1 MNKIRVI
8 KKVIIA
14 MIVLLIAITVKSM
27 AADINVSSS
36 KKNISNGESAN
47 ITISSSYTGKVSI
60 SVSGGTSSS
69 SSEWLEWSFP
79 ITVKA
84 NSDNG
89 VKVTV
94 TPAGKMSDSSGNLKN
109 VSGGSISIAGKSTS
123 NNKDDSTNTKNND
136 KKSDNNDNKKN
147 DNKDNKDNNDT
158 TTEPT
163 FKSANDKVYAT
174 GDINIR
180 KSYSADSDKIGT
192 LKAGESV
199 TRTGISDNGWSK
211 VSYNGG
217 TGYIKTS
224 LLTTEEPSKASD
236 KALKTLEVT
245 PEGLDPEFDPETT
258 SYTLNVGADVEKLE
272 IKAAPNDEK
281 ATVEITGNES
291 LVVGDNA
298 VKITVTAQ
306 DGTTRIYTINVKKGE
321 ATTLGLSSLKI
332 NGYTLSP
339 KFSSN
344 VYEYKI
350 NVLDP
355 NITKL
360 DVSAIANFE
369 NAKVEVTG
377 NTNLVKGE
385 NTITITVTS
394 EDGKEKVIYQI
405 LVNKDSDATATTNKK
420 DMIIYGG
427 IVVGVI
433 LIFVIIIIVVKS
445 RKKKK
450 QPTNNDNVDDY
461 SDLYG
466 YSSKNVTSVR
476 NENQY
481 NNQNDMQSN
490 NQYKEINQLQEN
502 TNDESEINTYQNTD
516 TTTQFNMDNEY
527 KSSNEPENPYI
538 SKDMYADYSENSKQT
553 YNNQNTYDGL
563 YGSYSESN
571 NKITTNDIQEQSL
584 QQDNY
589 LDNQTQED
597 YTIDDNYKF
606 KRSKGK
612 HSK

>member
-8 KKVIIA
+8 KKVIIS

-69 SSEWLEWSFP
+69 SSSEWLEGSFP
-79 ITVKA
+79 MTVKA

-94 TPAGKMSDSSGNLKN
+94 TPVGKMSDSSGNLKN
-109 VSGGSISIAGKSTS
+109 VSGGSIYIAGKSTPKG
-123 NNKDDSTNTKNND
+123 KDDSTNTKNND
-136 KKSDNNDNKKN
+136 KKSDN
-147 DNKDNKDNNDT
+147 KDNND

-180 KSYSADSDKIGT
+180 KSYGADSDKIGT

-291 LVVGDNA
+291 LVAGDNA

-321 ATTLGLSSLKI
+321 VTTLGLLSLRI

-339 KFSSN
+339 KFASN

-355 NITKL
+355 NITNL
-360 DVSAIANFE
+360 DISAVANDE
-369 NAKVEVTG
+369 NAKVEITG
-377 NTNLVKGE
+377 NTNLIKGE
-385 NTITITVTS
+385 NIITITVTS
-394 EDGKEKVIYQI
+394 EDGKEKVVYQI
-405 LVNKDSDATATTNKK
+405 IVNKDSDVLVTTNKK

-433 LIFVIIIIVVKS
+433 LIFVIIIIIVKS
-445 RKKKK
+445 KKKKK
-450 QPTNNDNVDDY
+450 QQINNDAADDY

-466 YSSKNVTSVR
+466 YSSKNATNATNVR
-476 NENQY
+476 NENQ
-481 NNQNDMQSN
+481 NNNINDIQS
-490 NQYKEINQLQEN
+490 NQYKQINQPQEN
-502 TNDESEINTYQNTD
+502 TSNESKTNPYQSTD
-516 TTTQFNMDNEY
+516 TTTQFNIDNEY
-527 KSSNEPENPYI
+527 KSTNEPENPYI
-538 SKDMYADYSENSKQT
+538 SKDIYADYNENSKPT
-553 YNNQNTYDGL
+553 YDNQNTYDGL
-563 YGSYSESN
+563 YGSYIEN
-571 NKITTNDIQEQSL
+571 NNQTPTNDIQEKIS
-584 QQDNY
+584 QQDSY
-589 LDNQTQED
+589 LDKPTQED
-597 YTIDDNYKF
+597 YMIDDNYKF

>member
-1 MNKIRVI
+1 MKKLIKISILSIFVF
-8 KKVIIA
+8 
-14 MIVLLIAITVKSM
+14 IAISIFSETYAASASISASKTNVKVGEKVTITVSMNAAAWNTNISGAASKSF
-27 AADINVSSS
+27 AGNSDDGNNITKKERISFTPSSAGTYTFKLGGDVSDGSTNKTTNVSGS
-36 KKNISNGESAN
+36 
-47 ITISSSYTGKVSI
+47 
-60 SVSGGTSSS
+60 
-69 SSEWLEWSFP
+69 
-79 ITVKA
+79 
-84 NSDNG
+84 
-89 VKVTV
+89 VTV
-94 TPAGKMSDSSGNLKN
+94 TATNSSSD
-109 VSGGSISIAGKSTS
+109 
-123 NNKDDSTNTKNND
+123 NNDKNND
-136 KKSDNNDNKKN
+136 KKNDNK

-291 LVVGDNA
+291 LVAGDNA

-360 DVSAIANFE
+360 DVLATANVE

-394 EDGKEKVIYQI
+394 EVGKEKVIYQI
-405 LVNKDSDATATTNKK
+405 LVNKDSDVTATTNKK

-450 QPTNNDNVDDY
+450 QPTNNNNADDY

-476 NENQY
+476 NE
-481 NNQNDMQSN
+481 NQNDMQSN

-527 KSSNEPENPYI
+527 KSTNEPENPYI

-589 LDNQTQED
+589 LDNQIQED

>member
-1 MNKIRVI
+1 MKKLIKISILSIFVF
-8 KKVIIA
+8 
-14 MIVLLIAITVKSM
+14 IAISIFSETYAASASISASKTNVKVGEKVTITVSMNAAAWNTNISGAASKSF
-27 AADINVSSS
+27 AGNSDDGNNITKKERISFTPSSAGTYTFKLGGDVSDGSTNKTTNVSGS
-36 KKNISNGESAN
+36 
-47 ITISSSYTGKVSI
+47 
-60 SVSGGTSSS
+60 
-69 SSEWLEWSFP
+69 
-79 ITVKA
+79 
-84 NSDNG
+84 
-89 VKVTV
+89 VTV
-94 TPAGKMSDSSGNLKN
+94 TATNSSSD
-109 VSGGSISIAGKSTS
+109 
-123 NNKDDSTNTKNND
+123 NNDKNND
-136 KKSDNNDNKKN
+136 KKNDNK

-291 LVVGDNA
+291 LVAGDNA

-360 DVSAIANFE
+360 DVLATANVE

-433 LIFVIIIIVVKS
+433 LIFAIIIIVVKS

-450 QPTNNDNVDDY
+450 QPTNDNNVDDY

-476 NENQY
+476 NENQ
-481 NNQNDMQSN
+481 NDMQSD

-502 TNDESEINTYQNTD
+502 TNNESEINTYQNTD

-527 KSSNEPENPYI
+527 KSTNEPENPYI
-538 SKDMYADYSENSKQT
+538 SKDMYADYSENSKQI

>member
-1 MNKIRVI
+1 MKKLIKISILSIFVFIVI
-8 KKVIIA
+8 SIFSKTYAASASISASKTNVKVGEK
-14 MIVLLIAITVKSM
+14 VTITVSMNAAAWNTNISGAASKSF
-27 AADINVSSS
+27 AGNSDDGNNITKKEQISFTPSSAGTYTFKLGGDVSDGSTNKTTNVSGS
-36 KKNISNGESAN
+36 
-47 ITISSSYTGKVSI
+47 
-60 SVSGGTSSS
+60 
-69 SSEWLEWSFP
+69 
-79 ITVKA
+79 
-84 NSDNG
+84 
-89 VKVTV
+89 VTV
-94 TPAGKMSDSSGNLKN
+94 TATNSS
-109 VSGGSISIAGKSTS
+109 T
-123 NNKDDSTNTKNND
+123 DTNDKNND
-136 KKSDNNDNKKN
+136 KKNDNNDSKKN
-147 DNKDNKDNNDT
+147 DNNDT

-180 KSYSADSDKIGT
+180 KSYSADSEKIGT

-281 ATVEITGNES
+281 ATVEITGNEL
-291 LVVGDNA
+291 LVAGDNA

-321 ATTLGLSSLKI
+321 ATTLGLASLKI

-339 KFSSN
+339 KFASN

-360 DVSAIANFE
+360 DISAVANAE
-369 NAKVEVTG
+369 NAKVEITG
-377 NTNLVKGE
+377 NTNLIKGE
-385 NTITITVTS
+385 NTIIITVTS
-394 EDGKEKVIYQI
+394 EDGKEKVVYQI
-405 LVNKDSDATATTNKK
+405 IVNKDSDALATTNKK

-433 LIFVIIIIVVKS
+433 LIFVIIIIIVKS
-445 RKKKK
+445 KKKKK
-450 QPTNNDNVDDY
+450 QQIDNDTVDDY

-466 YSSKNVTSVR
+466 YSSKNATNIR
-476 NENQY
+476 NENQ
-481 NNQNDMQSN
+481 NNNLNDIQS
-490 NQYKEINQLQEN
+490 NQYKQTDRPQEN
-502 TNDESEINTYQNTD
+502 TNNESKINPYQSTD

-527 KSSNEPENPYI
+527 KSTNEPENPYI
-538 SKDMYADYSENSKQT
+538 SKDMYADYNENSKPT
-553 YNNQNTYDGL
+553 YNNPNTYDGL
-563 YGSYSESN
+563 YGSYIEN
-571 NKITTNDIQEQSL
+571 NNQTPTNDIQEKSS
-584 QQDNY
+584 QQDSY
-589 LDNQTQED
+589 LDKPTQED
-597 YTIDDNYKF
+597 YMIDDNYKF

>member
-8 KKVIIA
+8 KKVIIS

-69 SSEWLEWSFP
+69 SSEWLEGSFFV
-79 ITVKA
+79 TVKA

-109 VSGGSISIAGKSTS
+109 VSGGSISIAGKSKP
-123 NNKDDSTNTKNND
+123 NGKDDSTNTKNND
-136 KKSDNNDNKKN
+136 KKSDNN
-147 DNKDNKDNNDT
+147 DNKDNNDT

-291 LVVGDNA
+291 LVAGDNA

-360 DVSAIANFE
+360 DVLATANVE

-450 QPTNNDNVDDY
+450 QPTNNDNMDDY

-476 NENQY
+476 NENQN

>member
-1 MNKIRVI
+1 MKKLIKISILSIFVF
-8 KKVIIA
+8 
-14 MIVLLIAITVKSM
+14 IAISIFSETYAASASISASKTNVKVGEKVTITVSMNAAAWNTNISGAASKSF
-27 AADINVSSS
+27 AGNSDDGNNITKKERISFTPSSAGTYTFKLGGDVSDGSTNKTTNVSGS
-36 KKNISNGESAN
+36 
-47 ITISSSYTGKVSI
+47 
-60 SVSGGTSSS
+60 
-69 SSEWLEWSFP
+69 
-79 ITVKA
+79 
-84 NSDNG
+84 
-89 VKVTV
+89 VTV
-94 TPAGKMSDSSGNLKN
+94 TATNSSSD
-109 VSGGSISIAGKSTS
+109 
-123 NNKDDSTNTKNND
+123 NNDKNND
-136 KKSDNNDNKKN
+136 KKNDNK

-199 TRTGISDNGWSK
+199 TRTGISENGWSK

-245 PEGLDPEFDPETT
+245 PEGLDPEFNPETT

-291 LVVGDNA
+291 LVAGDNA

-476 NENQY
+476 NENQN

>member
-1 MNKIRVI
+1 MKKLIKISILSIFVF
-8 KKVIIA
+8 
-14 MIVLLIAITVKSM
+14 IAISIFSETYAASASISASKTNVKVGEKVTITVSMNAAAWNTNISGAASKSF
-27 AADINVSSS
+27 AGNSDDGNNITKKERISFTPSSAGTYTFKLGGDVSDGSTNKTTNVSGS
-36 KKNISNGESAN
+36 
-47 ITISSSYTGKVSI
+47 
-60 SVSGGTSSS
+60 
-69 SSEWLEWSFP
+69 
-79 ITVKA
+79 
-84 NSDNG
+84 
-89 VKVTV
+89 VTV
-94 TPAGKMSDSSGNLKN
+94 TATNSS
-109 VSGGSISIAGKSTS
+109 
-123 NNKDDSTNTKNND
+123 
-136 KKSDNNDNKKN
+136 SDNNDKNNDKKN
-147 DNKDNKDNNDT
+147 DNKDNKDNKDNNDT
-158 TTEPT
+158 ITEPT

-199 TRTGISDNGWSK
+199 TRTGISENGWSK

-245 PEGLDPEFDPETT
+245 PEGLDPEFNPETT

-405 LVNKDSDATATTNKK
+405 LVNKDSDAAATTNKK

-450 QPTNNDNVDDY
+450 QPTNDNNVDDY

-476 NENQY
+476 NENQ
-481 NNQNDMQSN
+481 NDMQSD

-502 TNDESEINTYQNTD
+502 TNNESEINTYQNTD

-527 KSSNEPENPYI
+527 KSTNEPENPYI
-538 SKDMYADYSENSKQT
+538 SKDMYADYSENSKQI

-584 QQDNY
+584 QQNNY

>member
-1 MNKIRVI
+1 MKKLIKISILSIFVF
-8 KKVIIA
+8 
-14 MIVLLIAITVKSM
+14 IAISIFSETYAASASISASKTNVKVGEKVTITVSMNAAAWNTNISGAASKSF
-27 AADINVSSS
+27 AGNSDDGNNITKKERISFTPSSAGTYTFKLGGDVSDGSTNKTTNVSGS
-36 KKNISNGESAN
+36 
-47 ITISSSYTGKVSI
+47 
-60 SVSGGTSSS
+60 
-69 SSEWLEWSFP
+69 
-79 ITVKA
+79 
-84 NSDNG
+84 
-89 VKVTV
+89 VTV
-94 TPAGKMSDSSGNLKN
+94 TATNSSSD
-109 VSGGSISIAGKSTS
+109 
-123 NNKDDSTNTKNND
+123 NNDKNND
-136 KKSDNNDNKKN
+136 KKNDNK

-291 LVVGDNA
+291 LVAGDNA

-360 DVSAIANFE
+360 DVLATANVE

-405 LVNKDSDATATTNKK
+405 LVNKDSDVTATTNKK

-476 NENQY
+476 NENQN

>member
-8 KKVIIA
+8 KKVIIS

-69 SSEWLEWSFP
+69 SSEWLEGSFFV
-79 ITVKA
+79 TVKA

-109 VSGGSISIAGKSTS
+109 VSGGSISIAGKSKP
-123 NNKDDSTNTKNND
+123 NGKDDSTNTKNND
-136 KKSDNNDNKKN
+136 KKSDNN
-147 DNKDNKDNNDT
+147 DNKDNNDT

-211 VSYNGG
+211 VSYNWG

-291 LVVGDNA
+291 LVAGDNA

-360 DVSAIANFE
+360 DVLATANVE

-405 LVNKDSDATATTNKK
+405 LVNKDSDVTATTNKK

-450 QPTNNDNVDDY
+450 QPTNNNNVDDY

-476 NENQY
+476 NENQ
-481 NNQNDMQSN
+481 NDMQSN

-502 TNDESEINTYQNTD
+502 TNNESEINTYQNTD

-527 KSSNEPENPYI
+527 KSTNEPENPYI

>member
-8 KKVIIA
+8 KKVIIS

-69 SSEWLEWSFP
+69 SSSEWLEGSFP
-79 ITVKA
+79 MTVKA

-94 TPAGKMSDSSGNLKN
+94 TPVGKMSDSSGNLKN
-109 VSGGSISIAGKSTS
+109 VSGGSISIAGKSTPKG
-123 NNKDDSTNTKNND
+123 KDDSTNTKNND
-136 KKSDNNDNKKN
+136 KKSDN
-147 DNKDNKDNNDT
+147 KDNND

-291 LVVGDNA
+291 LVAGDNA

-321 ATTLGLSSLKI
+321 VTTLGLSSLKI

-339 KFSSN
+339 KFASN

-355 NITKL
+355 NITNL
-360 DVSAIANFE
+360 DISAVANDE
-369 NAKVEVTG
+369 NAKVEITG
-377 NTNLVKGE
+377 NTNLIKGE
-385 NTITITVTS
+385 NAITITVTS
-394 EDGKEKVIYQI
+394 EDGKEKVVYQI
-405 LVNKDSDATATTNKK
+405 IVNKDSDVLVTTNKK

-433 LIFVIIIIVVKS
+433 LIFVIIIIIVKS
-445 RKKKK
+445 KNKKK
-450 QPTNNDNVDDY
+450 QQINNDAVDDY

-466 YSSKNVTSVR
+466 YSSKNATNVR
-476 NENQY
+476 NENQ
-481 NNQNDMQSN
+481 NNNINDIQS
-490 NQYKEINQLQEN
+490 NQYKQINQPQEN
-502 TNDESEINTYQNTD
+502 TSNESKTNPYQSTD
-516 TTTQFNMDNEY
+516 TTTQFNIDNEY
-527 KSSNEPENPYI
+527 KSTNEPENPYI
-538 SKDMYADYSENSKQT
+538 SKDIYADYNENSKPT
-553 YNNQNTYDGL
+553 YDNQNTYDGL
-563 YGSYSESN
+563 YGSYIEN
-571 NKITTNDIQEQSL
+571 NNQTPTNDIQEKSS
-584 QQDNY
+584 QQDSY
-589 LDNQTQED
+589 LDKPTQED
-597 YTIDDNYKF
+597 YMIDDNYKF

>member
-1 MNKIRVI
+1 MKKLIKISILSIFVF
-8 KKVIIA
+8 
-14 MIVLLIAITVKSM
+14 IAISIFSETYAASASISASKTNVKVGEKVTITVSMNAAAWNTNISGAASKSF
-27 AADINVSSS
+27 AGNSDDGNNITKKERISFTPSSAGTYTFKLGGDVSDGSTNKTTNVSGS
-36 KKNISNGESAN
+36 
-47 ITISSSYTGKVSI
+47 
-60 SVSGGTSSS
+60 
-69 SSEWLEWSFP
+69 
-79 ITVKA
+79 
-84 NSDNG
+84 
-89 VKVTV
+89 VTV
-94 TPAGKMSDSSGNLKN
+94 TATNSSSD
-109 VSGGSISIAGKSTS
+109 
-123 NNKDDSTNTKNND
+123 NNDKNND
-136 KKSDNNDNKKN
+136 KKNDNK

-291 LVVGDNA
+291 LVAGDNA

-360 DVSAIANFE
+360 DVLATANVE

-405 LVNKDSDATATTNKK
+405 LVNKDSDVTATTNKK

-450 QPTNNDNVDDY
+450 QPTNNNNADDY

-476 NENQY
+476 NE
-481 NNQNDMQSN
+481 NQNDMQSN

-527 KSSNEPENPYI
+527 KSTNEPENPYI

-571 NKITTNDIQEQSL
+571 NKVTNNDIQEKSL

>member
-8 KKVIIA
+8 KKVIIS

-69 SSEWLEWSFP
+69 SSSEWLEGSFSM
-79 ITVKA
+79 TVKA

-94 TPAGKMSDSSGNLKN
+94 TPVGKMSDSSGNLKN
-109 VSGGSISIAGKSTS
+109 VSGGSISIAGKSTPKG
-123 NNKDDSTNTKNND
+123 KDDSTNTKNND
-136 KKSDNNDNKKN
+136 KKSDN
-147 DNKDNKDNNDT
+147 KDNND

-199 TRTGISDNGWSK
+199 TRTGTSDNGWSK

-291 LVVGDNA
+291 LVAGDNA

-355 NITKL
+355 NIINL
-360 DVSAIANFE
+360 DISAVANDE
-369 NAKVEVTG
+369 NAKVEITG
-377 NTNLVKGE
+377 NTNLIKGE
-385 NTITITVTS
+385 NAITITVTS
-394 EDGKEKVIYQI
+394 EDGKEKVVYQI
-405 LVNKDSDATATTNKK
+405 IVNKDSDVLVTTNKK

-433 LIFVIIIIVVKS
+433 LIFVIIIIIVKS
-445 RKKKK
+445 KKKKK
-450 QPTNNDNVDDY
+450 QQINNDAVDDY

-466 YSSKNVTSVR
+466 YSSKNATNVR
-476 NENQY
+476 NENQ
-481 NNQNDMQSN
+481 NNN
-490 NQYKEINQLQEN
+490 I
-502 TNDESEINTYQNTD
+502 
-516 TTTQFNMDNEY
+516 
-527 KSSNEPENPYI
+527 
-538 SKDMYADYSENSKQT
+538 
-553 YNNQNTYDGL
+553 
-563 YGSYSESN
+563 
-571 NKITTNDIQEQSL
+571 NDIQTNKSTTRKYKQRIKNKSISKHRY
-584 QQDNY
+584 N
-589 LDNQTQED
+589 N
-597 YTIDDNYKF
+597 TI
-606 KRSKGK
+606 
-612 HSK
+612 

>member
-1 MNKIRVI
+1 MLTIFNRKELIVTIDIHRQAEIRD
-8 KKVIIA
+8 
-14 MIVLLIAITVKSM
+14 VLAQNG
-27 AADINVSSS
+27 IN
-36 KKNISNGESAN
+36 
-47 ITISSSYTGKVSI
+47 Y
-60 SVSGGTSSS
+60 
-69 SSEWLEWSFP
+69 
-79 ITVKA
+79 TVKA
-84 NSDNG
+84 KNLQNSG
-89 VKVTV
+89 
-94 TPAGKMSDSSGNLKN
+94 AL
-109 VSGGSISIAGKSTS
+109 
-123 NNKDDSTNTKNND
+123 
-136 KKSDNNDNKKN
+136 
-147 DNKDNKDNNDT
+147 
-158 TTEPT
+158 
-163 FKSANDKVYAT
+163 
-174 GDINIR
+174 
-180 KSYSADSDKIGT
+180 
-192 LKAGESV
+192 
-199 TRTGISDNGWSK
+199 GIQR
-211 VSYNGG
+211 
-217 TGYIKTS
+217 GY
-224 LLTTEEPSKASD
+224 
-236 KALKTLEVT
+236 
-245 PEGLDPEFDPETT
+245 
-258 SYTLNVGADVEKLE
+258 
-272 IKAAPNDEK
+272 
-281 ATVEITGNES
+281 TGNM
-291 LVVGDNA
+291 GINQDN
-298 VKITVTAQ
+298 
-306 DGTTRIYTINVKKGE
+306 
-321 ATTLGLSSLKI
+321 S
-332 NGYTLSP
+332 
-339 KFSSN
+339 
-344 VYEYKI
+344 YEYKI

-360 DVSAIANFE
+360 DVLATANVE

-405 LVNKDSDATATTNKK
+405 LVNKDSDVTATTNKK

-450 QPTNNDNVDDY
+450 QPTNNNNADDY

-476 NENQY
+476 NE
-481 NNQNDMQSN
+481 NQNDMQSN

-527 KSSNEPENPYI
+527 KSTNEPENPYI

-589 LDNQTQED
+589 LDNQIQED

>member
-1 MNKIRVI
+1 MKKLIKISILSIFVF
-8 KKVIIA
+8 
-14 MIVLLIAITVKSM
+14 IAISIFSETYAASASISASKTNVKVGEKVTITVSMNAAAWNTNISGAASKSF
-27 AADINVSSS
+27 AGNSDDGNNITKKERISFTPSSAGTYTFKLGGDVSDGSTNKTTNVSGS
-36 KKNISNGESAN
+36 
-47 ITISSSYTGKVSI
+47 
-60 SVSGGTSSS
+60 
-69 SSEWLEWSFP
+69 
-79 ITVKA
+79 
-84 NSDNG
+84 
-89 VKVTV
+89 VTV
-94 TPAGKMSDSSGNLKN
+94 TATNSSSD
-109 VSGGSISIAGKSTS
+109 
-123 NNKDDSTNTKNND
+123 NNDKNND
-136 KKSDNNDNKKN
+136 KKNDNK

-291 LVVGDNA
+291 LVAGDNA

-360 DVSAIANFE
+360 DVLATANVE

-405 LVNKDSDATATTNKK
+405 LVNKDSDVTATTNKK

-450 QPTNNDNVDDY
+450 QPTNNNNADDY

-476 NENQY
+476 NE
-481 NNQNDMQSN
+481 NQNDMQSN

-527 KSSNEPENPYI
+527 KSTNEPENPYI

-571 NKITTNDIQEQSL
+571 NKVTNNDIQEKSL

-597 YTIDDNYKF
+597 YTIDDNNKF

>member
-1 MNKIRVI
+1 MKKLIKISILSIFVF
-8 KKVIIA
+8 
-14 MIVLLIAITVKSM
+14 IAISIFSETYAASASISASKTNVKVGEKVTITVSMNAAAWNTNISGAASKSF
-27 AADINVSSS
+27 AGNSDDGNNITKKERILFTPSSAGTYTFKLGGDVSDGSTNKTTNVSGS
-36 KKNISNGESAN
+36 
-47 ITISSSYTGKVSI
+47 
-60 SVSGGTSSS
+60 
-69 SSEWLEWSFP
+69 
-79 ITVKA
+79 
-84 NSDNG
+84 
-89 VKVTV
+89 VTV
-94 TPAGKMSDSSGNLKN
+94 TATNSS
-109 VSGGSISIAGKSTS
+109 
-123 NNKDDSTNTKNND
+123 
-136 KKSDNNDNKKN
+136 SDNNDKNNDKKN

-199 TRTGISDNGWSK
+199 TRTGISENGWSK

-245 PEGLDPEFDPETT
+245 PEGLDPEFNPETT

-291 LVVGDNA
+291 LVAGDNA

-360 DVSAIANFE
+360 DVLATANVE

-394 EDGKEKVIYQI
+394 EDEKEKVIYQI
-405 LVNKDSDATATTNKK
+405 LVNKDSDVTATTNKK

-476 NENQY
+476 NENQN

>member
-1 MNKIRVI
+1 MKKLIKISILSIFVF
-8 KKVIIA
+8 
-14 MIVLLIAITVKSM
+14 IAISIFSETYAASASISASKTNVKVGEKVTITVSMNAAAWNTNISGAASKSF
-27 AADINVSSS
+27 AGNSDDGNNITKKERISFTPSSAGTYTFKLGGDVSDGSTNKTTNVSGS
-36 KKNISNGESAN
+36 
-47 ITISSSYTGKVSI
+47 
-60 SVSGGTSSS
+60 
-69 SSEWLEWSFP
+69 
-79 ITVKA
+79 
-84 NSDNG
+84 
-89 VKVTV
+89 VTV
-94 TPAGKMSDSSGNLKN
+94 TATNSSSD
-109 VSGGSISIAGKSTS
+109 
-123 NNKDDSTNTKNND
+123 NNDKNND
-136 KKSDNNDNKKN
+136 KKNDNK

-291 LVVGDNA
+291 LVAGDNA

-321 ATTLGLSSLKI
+321 ATTLGLSPLKI

-360 DVSAIANFE
+360 DVLATANVE

-385 NTITITVTS
+385 NTITVTS

-405 LVNKDSDATATTNKK
+405 LVNKDSDVTATTNKK

-450 QPTNNDNVDDY
+450 QPTNNNNADDY

-476 NENQY
+476 NE
-481 NNQNDMQSN
+481 NQNDMQSN

-527 KSSNEPENPYI
+527 KSTNEPENPYI

-589 LDNQTQED
+589 LDNQIQED

>member
-8 KKVIIA
+8 KKVIIS

-60 SVSGGTSSS
+60 SVSGGTSNS
-69 SSEWLEWSFP
+69 SSEWLEGSFSV
-79 ITVKA
+79 TVKA

-109 VSGGSISIAGKSTS
+109 VSGGSISIAGKSTP
-123 NNKDDSTNTKNND
+123 NGKDDSTNTKNND

-147 DNKDNKDNNDT
+147 DNKDNNDK
-158 TTEPT
+158 TEPT

-199 TRTGISDNGWSK
+199 TRTGISENGWSK

-245 PEGLDPEFDPETT
+245 PEGLDPEFNPETT
-258 SYTLNVGADVEKLE
+258 SYTINVGADVEKLE

-291 LVVGDNA
+291 LVAGDNA

-360 DVSAIANFE
+360 DISAVANAE

-433 LIFVIIIIVVKS
+433 LIFAIIIIVVKS

-450 QPTNNDNVDDY
+450 QPTNDNNVDDY

-476 NENQY
+476 NENQ
-481 NNQNDMQSN
+481 NDMQSD

-502 TNDESEINTYQNTD
+502 TNNESEINTYQNTD

-527 KSSNEPENPYI
+527 KSTNEPENPYI
-538 SKDMYADYSENSKQT
+538 SKDMYADYSENSKQI

-584 QQDNY
+584 QQNNY

>member
-8 KKVIIA
+8 KKVIIS

-69 SSEWLEWSFP
+69 SSSEWLEGSFSM
-79 ITVKA
+79 TVKA

-94 TPAGKMSDSSGNLKN
+94 TPVGKMSDSSGNLKN
-109 VSGGSISIAGKSTS
+109 VSGGSISIAGKSTP
-123 NNKDDSTNTKNND
+123 NGKDDSTNTKNND
-136 KKSDNNDNKKN
+136 KKSN
-147 DNKDNKDNNDT
+147 NKDNND

-180 KSYSADSDKIGT
+180 KNYSADSDKIGT

-245 PEGLDPEFDPETT
+245 PEGLDPEFNPETT

-291 LVVGDNA
+291 LVAGDNA

-321 ATTLGLSSLKI
+321 EATLGLSSLKI

-339 KFSSN
+339 KFESN

-360 DVSAIANFE
+360 DVSAVANDE
-369 NAKVEVTG
+369 NATIEITG
-377 NTNLVKGE
+377 NTNIINGE
-385 NTITITVTS
+385 NVINITVTS
-394 EDGKEKVIYQI
+394 QDGKETVTYQI
-405 LVNKDSDATATTNKK
+405 HVTKNTVVANTNNKD
-420 DMIIYGG
+420 IITYGA
-427 IVVGVI
+427 IVGSVI
-433 LIFVIIIIVVKS
+433 LIVIIILIIVKH
-445 RKKKK
+445 KKNKK
-450 QPTNNDNVDDY
+450 YENNNQDEKLDDY
-461 SDLYG
+461 SGLYG
-466 YSSKNVTSVR
+466 YSSKNLNSSTNKNDISNF
-476 NENQY
+476 NELKDDETLSKNI
-481 NNQNDMQSN
+481 NSQNDDIIYSN
-490 NQYKEINQLQEN
+490 QEKNINEQEKN
-502 TNDESEINTYQNTD
+502 
-516 TTTQFNMDNEY
+516 
-527 KSSNEPENPYI
+527 SNEPQKPYI
-538 SKDMYADYSENSKQT
+538 SRDMYGESNEVSQKYDS
-553 YNNQNTYDGL
+553 NNLYDGL
-563 YGSYSESN
+563 YGTYANDDGENTKAPVNENN
-571 NKITTNDIQEQSL
+571 NKNTYLEDKEDDYNI
-584 QQDNY
+584 DNS
-589 LDNQTQED
+589 
-597 YTIDDNYKF
+597 YKI
-606 KRSKGK
+606 KKSRGK

>member
-1 MNKIRVI
+1 MKKLIKISILSIFVF
-8 KKVIIA
+8 
-14 MIVLLIAITVKSM
+14 IAISIFSETYAASASISASKTNVKVGEKVTITVSMNAAAWNTNISGAASKSF
-27 AADINVSSS
+27 AGNSDDGNNITKKERISFTPSSAGTYTFKLGGDVSDGSTNKTTNVSGS
-36 KKNISNGESAN
+36 
-47 ITISSSYTGKVSI
+47 
-60 SVSGGTSSS
+60 
-69 SSEWLEWSFP
+69 
-79 ITVKA
+79 
-84 NSDNG
+84 
-89 VKVTV
+89 VTV
-94 TPAGKMSDSSGNLKN
+94 TATNSSSD
-109 VSGGSISIAGKSTS
+109 
-123 NNKDDSTNTKNND
+123 NNDKNND
-136 KKSDNNDNKKN
+136 KKNDNK

-291 LVVGDNA
+291 LVAGDNA

-360 DVSAIANFE
+360 DVSATANVE

-476 NENQY
+476 NENQ
-481 NNQNDMQSN
+481 NDMQSN

-502 TNDESEINTYQNTD
+502 TNNESEINTYQNTD

-527 KSSNEPENPYI
+527 KSTNEPENPYI
-538 SKDMYADYSENSKQT
+538 SKDMYADYSENSKQI

-571 NKITTNDIQEQSL
+571 DKVTNNDIQEKSL

>member
-1 MNKIRVI
+1 MKKLIKISILSIFVF
-8 KKVIIA
+8 
-14 MIVLLIAITVKSM
+14 IAISIFSETYAASASISASKTNVKVGEKVTITVSMNAAAWNTNISGAASKSF
-27 AADINVSSS
+27 AGNSDDGNNITKKERISFTPSSAGTYTFKLGGDVSDGSTNKTTNVSGS
-36 KKNISNGESAN
+36 
-47 ITISSSYTGKVSI
+47 
-60 SVSGGTSSS
+60 
-69 SSEWLEWSFP
+69 
-79 ITVKA
+79 
-84 NSDNG
+84 
-89 VKVTV
+89 VTV
-94 TPAGKMSDSSGNLKN
+94 TATNSS
-109 VSGGSISIAGKSTS
+109 S
-123 NNKDDSTNTKNND
+123 
-136 KKSDNNDNKKN
+136 
-147 DNKDNKDNNDT
+147 DNNDT

-291 LVVGDNA
+291 LVAGDNA

-360 DVSAIANFE
+360 DVLATANVE

-405 LVNKDSDATATTNKK
+405 LVNKDSDVTATTNKK

-450 QPTNNDNVDDY
+450 QPTNNNNADDY

-476 NENQY
+476 NE
-481 NNQNDMQSN
+481 NQNDMQSN

-527 KSSNEPENPYI
+527 KSTNEPENPYI

-589 LDNQTQED
+589 LDNQIQED

>member
-8 KKVIIA
+8 KKVIIS

-69 SSEWLEWSFP
+69 SSSEWLEGSFSM
-79 ITVKA
+79 TVKA

-94 TPAGKMSDSSGNLKN
+94 TPVGKMSDSSGNLKN
-109 VSGGSISIAGKSTS
+109 VSGGSISIAGKLTPKG
-123 NNKDDSTNTKNND
+123 KDDSTNTKNND
-136 KKSDNNDNKKN
+136 KKSDN
-147 DNKDNKDNNDT
+147 KDNND

-199 TRTGISDNGWSK
+199 TRTGTSDNGWSK

-281 ATVEITGNES
+281 ATVEITRNES
-291 LVVGDNA
+291 LVAGDNA

-355 NITKL
+355 NITNL
-360 DVSAIANFE
+360 DISAVANDE
-369 NAKVEVTG
+369 NAKVEITG
-377 NTNLVKGE
+377 NTNLIKGE
-385 NTITITVTS
+385 NAITITVTS
-394 EDGKEKVIYQI
+394 EDGKEKVVYQI
-405 LVNKDSDATATTNKK
+405 IVNKDSDVLVTTNKK

-433 LIFVIIIIVVKS
+433 LIFVIIIIIVKS
-445 RKKKK
+445 KKKKK
-450 QPTNNDNVDDY
+450 QQINNDAVDDY

-466 YSSKNVTSVR
+466 YSSKNATNVR
-476 NENQY
+476 NENQ
-481 NNQNDMQSN
+481 NNNINDIQS
-490 NQYKEINQLQEN
+490 NQYKQINQPQEN
-502 TNDESEINTYQNTD
+502 TRNESKTNPYQSTD
-516 TTTQFNMDNEY
+516 TTTQFNIDNEY
-527 KSSNEPENPYI
+527 KSTNEPENPYI
-538 SKDMYADYSENSKQT
+538 SKDIYADYNENSKPT
-553 YNNQNTYDGL
+553 YDNQNTYDGL
-563 YGSYSESN
+563 YGSYIEN
-571 NKITTNDIQEQSL
+571 NNQTPTNDIQEKSS
-584 QQDNY
+584 QQDSY
-589 LDNQTQED
+589 LDKPTQED
-597 YTIDDNYKF
+597 YMIDDNYKF

>member
-8 KKVIIA
+8 KKVIIS

-60 SVSGGTSSS
+60 RVSGGTSNS
-69 SSEWLEWSFP
+69 SSEWLEGSFSV
-79 ITVKA
+79 TVKA

-109 VSGGSISIAGKSTS
+109 VSGGSISIAGKSTP
-123 NNKDDSTNTKNND
+123 NGKDDSTNTKNND

-147 DNKDNKDNNDT
+147 DNKDNNDK
-158 TTEPT
+158 TEPT

-199 TRTGISDNGWSK
+199 TRTGISENGWSK

-245 PEGLDPEFDPETT
+245 PEGLDPEFNPETT
-258 SYTLNVGADVEKLE
+258 SYTINVGADVEKLE

-291 LVVGDNA
+291 LVAGDNA

-360 DVSAIANFE
+360 DISAVANAE

-433 LIFVIIIIVVKS
+433 LIFAIIIIVVKS

-450 QPTNNDNVDDY
+450 QPTNDNNVDDY

-476 NENQY
+476 NENQ
-481 NNQNDMQSN
+481 NDMQSD

-502 TNDESEINTYQNTD
+502 TNNESEINTYQNTD

-527 KSSNEPENPYI
+527 KSTNEPENPYI
-538 SKDMYADYSENSKQT
+538 SKDMYADYSENSKQI

-584 QQDNY
+584 QQNNY

>member
-1 MNKIRVI
+1 MKKLIKISILSIFVF
-8 KKVIIA
+8 
-14 MIVLLIAITVKSM
+14 IAISIFSETYAASASISASKTNVKVGEKVTITVSMNAAAWNTNISGAASKSF
-27 AADINVSSS
+27 AGNSDDGNNITKKERISFTPSSAGTYTFKLGGDVSDGSTNKTTNVSGS
-36 KKNISNGESAN
+36 
-47 ITISSSYTGKVSI
+47 
-60 SVSGGTSSS
+60 
-69 SSEWLEWSFP
+69 
-79 ITVKA
+79 
-84 NSDNG
+84 
-89 VKVTV
+89 VTV
-94 TPAGKMSDSSGNLKN
+94 TATNSS
-109 VSGGSISIAGKSTS
+109 
-123 NNKDDSTNTKNND
+123 
-136 KKSDNNDNKKN
+136 SDNNDKNNDKKN

-199 TRTGISDNGWSK
+199 TRTGISENGWSK

-245 PEGLDPEFDPETT
+245 PEGLDPEFNPETT

-291 LVVGDNA
+291 LVAGDNA

-476 NENQY
+476 NENQN

>member
-1 MNKIRVI
+1 MKKLIKISIFSIFVF
-8 KKVIIA
+8 
-14 MIVLLIAITVKSM
+14 IAISIFSKTY
-27 AADINVSSS
+27 AASASISAS
-36 KKNISNGESAN
+36 KKNVKVGEKVTITVSMNAAAWNTNISGAASKSFAGNSDDGNN
-47 ITISSSYTGKVSI
+47 ITKKEQISFTPSSAGTYTFKLGGDVSDG
-60 SVSGGTSSS
+60 STNKTTNVSGS
-69 SSEWLEWSFP
+69 
-79 ITVKA
+79 
-84 NSDNG
+84 
-89 VKVTV
+89 VTV
-94 TPAGKMSDSSGNLKN
+94 TATNSSSD
-109 VSGGSISIAGKSTS
+109 
-123 NNKDDSTNTKNND
+123 NNDKNND
-136 KKSDNNDNKKN
+136 KKNDSNDRKKN
-147 DNKDNKDNNDT
+147 DNKDNNDT

-445 RKKKK
+445 KKKKK

-476 NENQY
+476 NENQN

-502 TNDESEINTYQNTD
+502 TNDESKINTYQNTD

-571 NKITTNDIQEQSL
+571 NKVTTNDMQEKSL

>member
-1 MNKIRVI
+1 MKKLMKISILSIFVF
-8 KKVIIA
+8 
-14 MIVLLIAITVKSM
+14 IAISIFSETYAASASISASKTNVKVGEKVTITVSMNAAAWNTNISGAASKSF
-27 AADINVSSS
+27 AGNSDDGNNITKKERISFTPSSAGTYTFKLGGDVSDGSTNKTTNVSGS
-36 KKNISNGESAN
+36 
-47 ITISSSYTGKVSI
+47 
-60 SVSGGTSSS
+60 
-69 SSEWLEWSFP
+69 
-79 ITVKA
+79 
-84 NSDNG
+84 
-89 VKVTV
+89 VTV
-94 TPAGKMSDSSGNLKN
+94 TATNSSSD
-109 VSGGSISIAGKSTS
+109 
-123 NNKDDSTNTKNND
+123 NNDKNND
-136 KKSDNNDNKKN
+136 KKNDNK

-291 LVVGDNA
+291 LVAGDNA

-360 DVSAIANFE
+360 DVLATANVE

-405 LVNKDSDATATTNKK
+405 LVNKDSDVTATTNKK

-450 QPTNNDNVDDY
+450 QPTNNNNADDY

-476 NENQY
+476 NE
-481 NNQNDMQSN
+481 NQNDMQSN

-527 KSSNEPENPYI
+527 KSTNEPENPYI

-589 LDNQTQED
+589 LDNQIQED

>member
-8 KKVIIA
+8 KKVIIS

-69 SSEWLEWSFP
+69 SSSEWLEGSFP
-79 ITVKA
+79 MTVKA

-94 TPAGKMSDSSGNLKN
+94 TPVGKMSDSSGNLKN
-109 VSGGSISIAGKSTS
+109 VSGGSISIAGKSTPKG
-123 NNKDDSTNTKNND
+123 KDDSTNTKNND
-136 KKSDNNDNKKN
+136 KKSDN
-147 DNKDNKDNNDT
+147 KDNND

-199 TRTGISDNGWSK
+199 TRTGTSDNGWSK

-291 LVVGDNA
+291 LVAGDNA

-306 DGTTRIYTINVKKGE
+306 DGTTRINTINVKKGE

-355 NITKL
+355 NITNL
-360 DVSAIANFE
+360 DISAVANDE
-369 NAKVEVTG
+369 NAKVEITG
-377 NTNLVKGE
+377 NTNLIKGE
-385 NTITITVTS
+385 NAITITVTS
-394 EDGKEKVIYQI
+394 EDGKEKVVYQI
-405 LVNKDSDATATTNKK
+405 IVNKDSDVLVTTNKK

-433 LIFVIIIIVVKS
+433 LIFVIIIIIVKS
-445 RKKKK
+445 KKKKK
-450 QPTNNDNVDDY
+450 QQINNDAVDDY

-466 YSSKNVTSVR
+466 YSSKNATNVR
-476 NENQY
+476 NENQ
-481 NNQNDMQSN
+481 NNNINDIQS
-490 NQYKEINQLQEN
+490 NQYKQINQPQEN
-502 TNDESEINTYQNTD
+502 TSNESKTNPYQSTD
-516 TTTQFNMDNEY
+516 TTTQFNIDNEY
-527 KSSNEPENPYI
+527 KSTNEPENPYI
-538 SKDMYADYSENSKQT
+538 SKDIYADYNENSKPT
-553 YNNQNTYDGL
+553 YDNQNTYDGL
-563 YGSYSESN
+563 YGSYIEN
-571 NKITTNDIQEQSL
+571 NNQIPTNDIQEKIS
-584 QQDNY
+584 QQDSY
-589 LDNQTQED
+589 LDKPTQED
-597 YTIDDNYKF
+597 YMIDDNYKF

>member
-1 MNKIRVI
+1 MKKLIKISILSIFVF
-8 KKVIIA
+8 
-14 MIVLLIAITVKSM
+14 IAISIFSKTYAASASISASKTNVKVGEKVTITVSMNAAAWNTNISGAASKSF
-27 AADINVSSS
+27 AGNSDDGNNITKKEQISFTPSSAGTYTFKLGGDVSDGSTNKTTNVSGS
-36 KKNISNGESAN
+36 
-47 ITISSSYTGKVSI
+47 
-60 SVSGGTSSS
+60 
-69 SSEWLEWSFP
+69 
-79 ITVKA
+79 
-84 NSDNG
+84 
-89 VKVTV
+89 VTV
-94 TPAGKMSDSSGNLKN
+94 TATNSSSD
-109 VSGGSISIAGKSTS
+109 
-123 NNKDDSTNTKNND
+123 NNDKNND
-136 KKSDNNDNKKN
+136 KKNDSNDSKKN

-180 KSYSADSDKIGT
+180 KSYSADSEKIGS

-291 LVVGDNA
+291 LVAGDNA

-445 RKKKK
+445 KKKKK

-476 NENQY
+476 NENQN

-502 TNDESEINTYQNTD
+502 TNNESEINTYQNTD

-527 KSSNEPENPYI
+527 KSANEPENPYI
-538 SKDMYADYSENSKQT
+538 SKDMYVDYSENSKQT

>member
-8 KKVIIA
+8 KKVIIS

-69 SSEWLEWSFP
+69 SSEWLEGSFFV
-79 ITVKA
+79 TVKA

-109 VSGGSISIAGKSTS
+109 VSGGSISIAGKSKP
-123 NNKDDSTNTKNND
+123 NGKDDSTNTKNND
-136 KKSDNNDNKKN
+136 KKSDNN
-147 DNKDNKDNNDT
+147 DNKDNNDT

-291 LVVGDNA
+291 LVAGDNA

-461 SDLYG
+461 ADLYG

-476 NENQY
+476 NENQN

-502 TNDESEINTYQNTD
+502 KNDESEINTYQNTD

>member
-1 MNKIRVI
+1 MKKLIKISILSIFVF
-8 KKVIIA
+8 
-14 MIVLLIAITVKSM
+14 IAISIFSETYAASASISASKTNVKVGEKVTITVSMNAAAWNTNISGAASKSF
-27 AADINVSSS
+27 AGNSDDGNNITKKERISFTPSSAGTYTFKLGGDVSDGSTNKTTNVSGS
-36 KKNISNGESAN
+36 
-47 ITISSSYTGKVSI
+47 
-60 SVSGGTSSS
+60 
-69 SSEWLEWSFP
+69 
-79 ITVKA
+79 
-84 NSDNG
+84 
-89 VKVTV
+89 VTV
-94 TPAGKMSDSSGNLKN
+94 TATNSSSD
-109 VSGGSISIAGKSTS
+109 
-123 NNKDDSTNTKNND
+123 NNDKNND
-136 KKSDNNDNKKN
+136 KKNDNK

-199 TRTGISDNGWSK
+199 TRTGISENGWSK

-245 PEGLDPEFDPETT
+245 PEGLDPEFNPETT

-476 NENQY
+476 NENQN

>member
-8 KKVIIA
+8 KKVIIS

-69 SSEWLEWSFP
+69 SSSEWLEGSFHM
-79 ITVKA
+79 TVKA

-94 TPAGKMSDSSGNLKN
+94 TPVGKMSDSSGNLKN
-109 VSGGSISIAGKSTS
+109 VSGGSISIAGKSTPKG
-123 NNKDDSTNTKNND
+123 KDDSTNTKNND
-136 KKSDNNDNKKN
+136 KKSDN
-147 DNKDNKDNNDT
+147 KDNND

-180 KSYSADSDKIGT
+180 KSYGADSDKIGT

-291 LVVGDNA
+291 LVAGDNA

-355 NITKL
+355 NITNL
-360 DVSAIANFE
+360 DISAVANDE
-369 NAKVEVTG
+369 NAKVEITG
-377 NTNLVKGE
+377 NTNLIKGE
-385 NTITITVTS
+385 NVITITVTS
-394 EDGKEKVIYQI
+394 EDGKEKVVYQI
-405 LVNKDSDATATTNKK
+405 MVNKDSDVLVTTNKK

-433 LIFVIIIIVVKS
+433 LIFVIIIIIVKS
-445 RKKKK
+445 KKKKK
-450 QPTNNDNVDDY
+450 QQINNDAVDDY

-466 YSSKNVTSVR
+466 YSSKNATNVR
-476 NENQY
+476 NENQ
-481 NNQNDMQSN
+481 NNNINDIQS
-490 NQYKEINQLQEN
+490 NQYKQINQPQEN
-502 TNDESEINTYQNTD
+502 TSNESKINPYQSTD
-516 TTTQFNMDNEY
+516 TTTQFNIDNEY
-527 KSSNEPENPYI
+527 KSTNEPENPYI
-538 SKDMYADYSENSKQT
+538 SKDIYADYNENSKPT
-553 YNNQNTYDGL
+553 YDNQNTYDGL
-563 YGSYSESN
+563 YGSYIEN
-571 NKITTNDIQEQSL
+571 NNQTPTNDIQEKSS
-584 QQDNY
+584 QQDSY
-589 LDNQTQED
+589 LDKPTQED
-597 YTIDDNYKF
+597 YMIDDNYKF

>member
-1 MNKIRVI
+1 MKKLIKISILSIFVF
-8 KKVIIA
+8 
-14 MIVLLIAITVKSM
+14 IAISIFSETYAASASISASKTNVKVGEKVTITVSMNAAAWNTNISGAASKSF
-27 AADINVSSS
+27 AGNSDDGNNITKKEQISFTPSSAGTYTFKLGGDVSDGSTNKTTNVSGS
-36 KKNISNGESAN
+36 
-47 ITISSSYTGKVSI
+47 
-60 SVSGGTSSS
+60 
-69 SSEWLEWSFP
+69 
-79 ITVKA
+79 
-84 NSDNG
+84 
-89 VKVTV
+89 VTV
-94 TPAGKMSDSSGNLKN
+94 TATNSS
-109 VSGGSISIAGKSTS
+109 T
-123 NNKDDSTNTKNND
+123 DTNDKNND
-136 KKSDNNDNKKN
+136 KKNDNK
-147 DNKDNKDNNDT
+147 DT

-291 LVVGDNA
+291 LVAGDNA

-306 DGTTRIYTINVKKGE
+306 DGTTRIYIINVKKGE

-360 DVSAIANFE
+360 DVSATANVE

-450 QPTNNDNVDDY
+450 QPANNDNVDDY

-476 NENQY
+476 NENQ
-481 NNQNDMQSN
+481 NDMQSN

-502 TNDESEINTYQNTD
+502 TNNESEINTYQNAD

-527 KSSNEPENPYI
+527 KSTNEPENPYI
-538 SKDMYADYSENSKQT
+538 SKDMYADYSENSKQI

-563 YGSYSESN
+563 YGSYSEGN
-571 NKITTNDIQEQSL
+571 NKVTNNDIQEKSL

>member
-1 MNKIRVI
+1 MKKLIKISILSIFVF
-8 KKVIIA
+8 
-14 MIVLLIAITVKSM
+14 IAISIFSETYAASASISASKTNVKVGEKVTITVSMNAAAWNTNISGAASKSF
-27 AADINVSSS
+27 AGNSDDGNNITKKERISFTPSSAGAYTFKLGGDVSDGSTNKTTNVSGS
-36 KKNISNGESAN
+36 
-47 ITISSSYTGKVSI
+47 
-60 SVSGGTSSS
+60 
-69 SSEWLEWSFP
+69 
-79 ITVKA
+79 
-84 NSDNG
+84 
-89 VKVTV
+89 VTV
-94 TPAGKMSDSSGNLKN
+94 TATNSSSD
-109 VSGGSISIAGKSTS
+109 
-123 NNKDDSTNTKNND
+123 NNDKNND
-136 KKSDNNDNKKN
+136 KKNDNK

-291 LVVGDNA
+291 LVAGDNA

-360 DVSAIANFE
+360 DVLATANVE

-377 NTNLVKGE
+377 NTNLVKGK

-405 LVNKDSDATATTNKK
+405 LVNKDSDVTATTNKK

-450 QPTNNDNVDDY
+450 QPTNNNNADDY

-476 NENQY
+476 NE
-481 NNQNDMQSN
+481 NQNDMQSN

-527 KSSNEPENPYI
+527 KSTNEPENPYI

-589 LDNQTQED
+589 LDNQIQED

>member
-8 KKVIIA
+8 KKVIIS

-69 SSEWLEWSFP
+69 SSEWLEGSFFV
-79 ITVKA
+79 TVKA

-109 VSGGSISIAGKSTS
+109 VSGGSISIAGKSKP
-123 NNKDDSTNTKNND
+123 NGKDDSTNTKNND
-136 KKSDNNDNKKN
+136 KKSDNN
-147 DNKDNKDNNDT
+147 DNKDNNDT

-291 LVVGDNA
+291 LVAGDNA

-360 DVSAIANFE
+360 DVLATANVE

-405 LVNKDSDATATTNKK
+405 LVNKDSDVTATTNKK

-450 QPTNNDNVDDY
+450 QPTNNNNADDY

-476 NENQY
+476 NE
-481 NNQNDMQSN
+481 NQNDMQSN

>member
-1 MNKIRVI
+1 MKKLIKISILSIFVFIVI
-8 KKVIIA
+8 SIFSKTYAASASISASKTNVKVGEK
-14 MIVLLIAITVKSM
+14 VTITVSMNAAAWNTNISGAASKSF
-27 AADINVSSS
+27 AGNSDDGNNITKKEQISFTPSSAGTYTFKLGGDVSDGSTNKTTNVSGS
-36 KKNISNGESAN
+36 
-47 ITISSSYTGKVSI
+47 
-60 SVSGGTSSS
+60 
-69 SSEWLEWSFP
+69 
-79 ITVKA
+79 
-84 NSDNG
+84 
-89 VKVTV
+89 VTV
-94 TPAGKMSDSSGNLKN
+94 TATNSS
-109 VSGGSISIAGKSTS
+109 T
-123 NNKDDSTNTKNND
+123 DTNDKNND
-136 KKSDNNDNKKN
+136 KKNDNNDSKKN
-147 DNKDNKDNNDT
+147 DNNDT

-180 KSYSADSDKIGT
+180 KSYSADSEKIGT

-281 ATVEITGNES
+281 ATVEITGNEL
-291 LVVGDNA
+291 LVAGDNA

-321 ATTLGLSSLKI
+321 ATTLGLASLKI

-339 KFSSN
+339 KFASN

-360 DVSAIANFE
+360 DISAVANAE
-369 NAKVEVTG
+369 NAKVEITG
-377 NTNLVKGE
+377 NTNLIKGE
-385 NTITITVTS
+385 NTIIITVTS
-394 EDGKEKVIYQI
+394 EDGKEKVVYQI
-405 LVNKDSDATATTNKK
+405 IVNKDSDALATTNKK

-433 LIFVIIIIVVKS
+433 LIFVIIIIIVKS
-445 RKKKK
+445 KKKKK
-450 QPTNNDNVDDY
+450 QQIDNDTVDDY

-466 YSSKNVTSVR
+466 YSSKNATNIG
-476 NENQY
+476 NENQ
-481 NNQNDMQSN
+481 NNNLNDIQS
-490 NQYKEINQLQEN
+490 NQYKQTDQPQEN
-502 TNDESEINTYQNTD
+502 TNNESKINPYQSTD

-527 KSSNEPENPYI
+527 KSTNEPENPYI
-538 SKDMYADYSENSKQT
+538 SKDMYADYNENSKPT
-553 YNNQNTYDGL
+553 YNNPNTYDGL
-563 YGSYSESN
+563 YGSYIEN
-571 NKITTNDIQEQSL
+571 NNQTPTNDIQEKSS
-584 QQDNY
+584 QQDSY
-589 LDNQTQED
+589 LDKPTQED
-597 YTIDDNYKF
+597 YMIDDNYKF

>member
-1 MNKIRVI
+1 MKKLIKISILSIFVF
-8 KKVIIA
+8 
-14 MIVLLIAITVKSM
+14 IAISIFSETYAASASISASKTNVKVGEKVTITVSM
-27 AADINVSSS
+27 NAAAWNT
-36 KKNISNGESAN
+36 NISGAASKSFAGNSDDGNN
-47 ITISSSYTGKVSI
+47 ITKKERISFTPSSAGTYTFKLGGDVSDGSTNKTTNI
-60 SVSGGTSSS
+60 SGS
-69 SSEWLEWSFP
+69 
-79 ITVKA
+79 
-84 NSDNG
+84 
-89 VKVTV
+89 VTV
-94 TPAGKMSDSSGNLKN
+94 TATNSSSD
-109 VSGGSISIAGKSTS
+109 
-123 NNKDDSTNTKNND
+123 NNDKNND
-136 KKSDNNDNKKN
+136 KKNDNK

-291 LVVGDNA
+291 LVAGDNA

-360 DVSAIANFE
+360 DISAVANAE

-433 LIFVIIIIVVKS
+433 LIFAIIIIVVKS

-450 QPTNNDNVDDY
+450 QPTNNNNADDY

-476 NENQY
+476 NE
-481 NNQNDMQSN
+481 NQNDMQSN

-527 KSSNEPENPYI
+527 KSTNEPENPYI

-589 LDNQTQED
+589 LDNQIQED